1 MLLSKAAQERPFCLF
16 PVVFLGKQRGRAEE
30 KEPISKR
37 ASLLAQ
43 LYFFF
48 LHFLNHVLVQEE

>member
-48 LHFLNHVLVQEE
+48 CIS